1 MENGDNLS
9 QKKIEDPAG
18 QTSGAA
24 ICRFRVARSPERE
37 ALGVVLYSLDYS

>member
-18 QTSGAA
+18 EHQVRPSVTSGY
-24 ICRFRVARSPERE
+24 VAKSPERE
-37 ALGVVLYSLDYS
+37 ALAIVLYVQ